1 MTAIRAQL
9 LEMLKAVAAALGED
23 LRERLVFVGGCTTAL
38 FITDP
43 VTLED
48 VRATDD
54 IDLIVDLTG
63 QAAWA
68 HLQKELRQR
77 GFMEAADEEVICRM
91 RLGALKVDFMPDD
104 EEILGFSNRWYA
116 KGIETATKHQLSED
130 LSIQVLTPAL
140 FLATKLEAFAGRGND
155 DLFMSRDAEDILLIV
170 DGRESLFD
178 EITTTEDDV
187 REFIAGQFR
196 ALLEHRDFDDFLEGN
211 IRGPAGRVDIVRDR
225 FVEMS
230 HSADGVVNGH

>member
-1 MTAIRAQL
+1 MTPVRDQL
-9 LEMLKAVAAALGED
+9 LEMLKAVAVALGED
-23 LRERLVFVGGCTTAL
+23 LCERLVFVGGCTTAL

-48 VRATDD
+48 VRTTDD

-68 HLQKELRQR
+68 QLQEELRQH

-104 EEILGFSNRWYA
+104 ETILGFGNRWYA
-116 KGIETATKHQLSED
+116 KGIETAVQHQLSED

-140 FLATKLEAFAGRGND
+140 FLATKLEALAGRGNN
-155 DLFMSRDAEDILLIV
+155 DLLMSRDAEDILLVV
-170 DGRESLFD
+170 DGRESLLD
-178 EITTTEDDV
+178 EINAAEPDV
-187 REFIAGQFR
+187 REFIAGQFH
-196 ALLEHRDFDDFLEGN
+196 ALLEQRDFDDFLEGN
-211 IRGPAGRVDIVRDR
+211 IRGPAGRVDIVRTR
-225 FVEMS
+225 FIEIS
-230 HSADGVVNGH
+230 QSADGIAHEH

>member
-23 LRERLVFVGGCTTAL
+23 LRRRLVFVGGCTTAL

-63 QAAWA
+63 QAEWA
-68 HLQKELRQR
+68 HLQEELRQR
-77 GFMEAADEEVICRM
+77 GFVEAADEEVICRM
-91 RLGALKVDFMPDD
+91 RLGPLKVDFMPDD
-104 EEILGFSNRWYA
+104 ENILGFSNRWYA
-116 KGIETATKHQLSED
+116 KGIETATQHQLSED

-170 DGRESLFD
+170 DGRESLPG
-178 EITTTEDDV
+178 EITTTEDDI
-187 REFIAGQFR
+187 RNFIAGQFR
-196 ALLEHRDFDDFLEGN
+196 ALLEHRDFDDFLNGN

-225 FVEMS
+225 FVAIS
-230 HSADGVVNGH
+230 RT

>member
-23 LRERLVFVGGCTTAL
+23 LRRRLVFVGGCTTAL

-63 QAAWA
+63 QAEWA
-68 HLQKELRQR
+68 HLQEELRQR
-77 GFMEAADEEVICRM
+77 GFVEAADEEVICRM
-91 RLGALKVDFMPDD
+91 RLGPLKVDFMPDD
-104 EEILGFSNRWYA
+104 ENILGFSNRWYA
-116 KGIETATKHQLSED
+116 KGIETATQHQLSED

-170 DGRESLFD
+170 DGRESLPG
-178 EITTTEDDV
+178 EITTTEDDI
-187 REFIAGQFR
+187 RDFIAGQFR
-196 ALLEHRDFDDFLEGN
+196 ALLEHRDFDDFLNGN

-225 FVEMS
+225 FVAIS
-230 HSADGVVNGH
+230 RT

>member
-63 QAAWA
+63 QAGWA
-68 HLQKELRQR
+68 HLQEELRQ
-77 GFMEAADEEVICRM
+77 
-91 RLGALKVDFMPDD
+91 
-104 EEILGFSNRWYA
+104 
-116 KGIETATKHQLSED
+116 
-130 LSIQVLTPAL
+130 
-140 FLATKLEAFAGRGND
+140 
-155 DLFMSRDAEDILLIV
+155 
-170 DGRESLFD
+170 
-178 EITTTEDDV
+178 
-187 REFIAGQFR
+187 
-196 ALLEHRDFDDFLEGN
+196 
-211 IRGPAGRVDIVRDR
+211 
-225 FVEMS
+225 
-230 HSADGVVNGH
+230 